1 MKKFSHLFSNR
12 RGNVAAPGAIFFVVI
27 LLLVGGTL
35 DMMSVSN
42 QKSSLQ
48 DLADNAALAAVNELA
63 ISAQDPAR
71 AKAVAK
77 AFSDKSDLRILSV
90 NTAVDLEQRQVT
102 VAISAEPKTNFP
114 KSMANLKSIESTAT
128 ARLSGRG
135 GNICMIGL
143 SPSAISTL
151 RLMSRAQ
158 ITADTCAIY
167 SNSTSTASMWVA
179 STAAVTA
186 DLICVAGGYQ
196 GNTSDSS
203 GSMLEDCS
211 PVSDPLAMRDGPEV
225 GTCDFTN
232 TVIRNGR
239 TLNPGVYCGGL
250 IVDGGFARLNSG
262 EYIVTGGPLKVT
274 NNGTLE
280 GEYVGFYLS
289 GTDAKIQ
296 FDYDSNI
303 AISAPK
309 EGIMTGLLLYSSP
322 YEDVVQIAEAA
333 SYTRVSGG
341 QARVSGAQARVNTA
355 LRTRD
360 GVTKE
365 DHYIRSDNARR
376 LVGTIYLPNGKLLI
390 DGRRPIA
397 DRSEYTVIIA
407 DTFELQDGPNLVL
420 RTDYHLSDIPVPE
433 GVGPMEEKQARL
445 VN

>member
-63 ISAQDPAR
+63 ITSDDAAR
-71 AKAVAK
+71 VKAVAASFAENPNLK
-77 AFSDKSDLRILSV
+77 ILSV
-90 NTAVDLEQRQVT
+90 NTTVNLELREVT

-114 KSMANLKSIESTAT
+114 KSMANLKTVETTAT

-135 GNICMIGL
+135 GNVCMIGL
-143 SPSAISTL
+143 SPTAISTL
-151 RLMSRAQ
+151 SLRSRAR
-158 ITADTCAIY
+158 ITADSCAIY
-167 SNSTSTASMWVA
+167 SNSTSRSSIWVA
-179 STAAVTA
+179 STAEVAA
-186 DLICVAGGYQ
+186 ELICVAGGYQ
-196 GNTSDSS
+196 GPANDAQHSTV
-203 GSMLEDCS
+203 EDCT
-211 PVSDPLAMRDGPEV
+211 PIKDPLSMRAGPAV
-225 GTCDFTN
+225 DTCDFTN
-232 TVIRNGR
+232 TVV
-239 TLNPGVYCGGL
+239 TTTKALDPGTYCGGL
-250 IVDGGFARLNSG
+250 IVDGGTAKLSSG
-262 EYIVTGGPLKVT
+262 EYIIMDGPLSIT
-274 NNGTLE
+274 NNGTIE
-280 GEYVGFYLS
+280 GEYVGFYLY
-289 GTDAKIQ
+289 GPDAKVQ

-303 AISAPK
+303 ALSAPK
-309 EGIMTGLLLYSSP
+309 EGVMTGLLLYSSP
-322 YEDVVQIAEAA
+322 YEAA
-333 SYTRVSGG
+333 LATKKIKTVDRMVD
-341 QARVSGAQARVNTA
+341 RN
-355 LRTRD
+355 LRRTD
-360 GVTKE
+360 GVKKP

-390 DGRRPIA
+390 DGRSPIA

>member
-1 MKKFSHLFSNR
+1 MKRFKHLFSNR

-27 LLLVGGTL
+27 LVLVGGTL

-48 DLADNAALAAVNELA
+48 DLADNAALAAVNELS
-63 ISAQDPAR
+63 ISAQDPSR

-77 AFSDKSDLRILSV
+77 AFSEKSNLRILSV

-114 KSMANLKSIESTAT
+114 KSMANLKSIESAAT

-196 GNTSDSS
+196 GNTSDAS

-232 TVIRNGR
+232 TVIRNGQ
-239 TLNPGVYCGGL
+239 TLDPGVYCGGL

-262 EYIVTGGPLKVT
+262 DYIVTGGPLKVT

-309 EGIMTGLLLYSSP
+309 EGVMTGLLLYSSP
-322 YEDVVQIAEAA
+322 YENAAQIA
-333 SYTRVSGG
+333 
-341 QARVSGAQARVNTA
+341 QATSFSRTNGARDRVNNA
-355 LRTRD
+355 LRKRD